1 MINKVFVIQE
11 GNNDY
16 SPAEEFGE
24 VHFITTGDLRNIEGS
39 KQNSQV
45 MTDLWRFK
53 ASYITGKDYIVPVGN
68 PVLIA
73 LVAMILG
80 PGSHKFLKWDGR
92 RAAYIPFTLNR
103 EMIK

>member
-1 MINKVFVIQE
+1 MTARVFVIQE

-16 SPAEEFGE
+16 SQAEEFGE
-24 VHFITTGDLRNIEGS
+24 VHFVTRSDLRNIEGS

-45 MTDLWRFK
+45 IADLWRFK
-53 ASYITGKDYIVPVGN
+53 ASYIPDKDFIVPVGN

-73 LVAMILG
+73 LLSMILG
-80 PGSHKFLKWDGR
+80 NGDHKFLKWDGR
-92 RAAYIPFTLNR
+92 KATYVPFTLNR